1 MTNIVKASDLPTVRG
16 RYVERAD
23 MSAITWFRVGGPADV
38 LFAPEDENDL
48 AEFLKKTPKEIPVYP
63 VGVGSNLLVRDGGV
77 RGVVVR
83 LGAPFAKISIDGVRV
98 RAGAAALDAQ
108 VARAAARAG
117 VAGLEFYRGVPGTI
131 GGALAMNA
139 GAYEQETKDVL
150 VEAVAYDRGGERHVF
165 KNADMNFAY
174 RHCGAG
180 EGLIF
185 TEALFEGRKDETAAI
200 EARMAAIMERREK
213 SQPIREKTGG
223 STFANPDPAVSGGR
237 KAWQLIDEVGG
248 RGRVVGDAQCSQ
260 QHCNFMINR
269 GKATAAD
276 LESLVESLRK
286 DVLKKTGVELRWE
299 IRRIGERLQV
309 AGGRLQ
315 EDERLQ

>member
-1 MTNIVKASDLPTVRG
+1 VRG

-38 LFAPEDENDL
+38 LYAPEDEDDL
-48 AEFLKKTPKEIPVYP
+48 SEFLKKTPASIPVYP

-77 RGVVVR
+77 RGVVIR
-83 LGAPFAKISIDGVRV
+83 LGAPFAKIVIEGMRV
-98 RAGAAALDAQ
+98 AAGAAALDAQ

-150 VEAVAYDRGGERHVF
+150 VEATAFNRRGEKLVL
-165 KNADMNFAY
+165 KNADMKFSY

-185 TEALFEGRKDETAAI
+185 TRAVYEGRADDPAAI
-200 EARMAAIMERREK
+200 EARMKSIMERREK

-223 STFANPDPAVSGGR
+223 STFANPDPQKSGGR
-237 KAWQLIDEVGG
+237 KAWQLIDEIGG
-248 RGRVVGDAQCSQ
+248 RGRVVGDAQCSE

-269 GKATAAD
+269 GKAKAAD
-276 LESLVESLRK
+276 IENLVEGLRK
-286 DVLKKTGVELRWE
+286 EVLNRTGVGLRWE
-299 IRRIGERLQV
+299 IKRIGERL
-309 AGGRLQ
+309 
-315 EDERLQ
+315 

>member
-1 MTNIVKASDLPTVRG
+1 MTKAVAISDLPPVRG
-16 RYVERAD
+16 RYVSQAD

-38 LFAPEDENDL
+38 LYAPENEEDL
-48 AEFLKKTPKEIPVYP
+48 ADFLKKTPKEIPVYP

-83 LGAPFAKISIDGVRV
+83 LGAPFAKISVEGTRV

-108 VARAAARAG
+108 VARQAARAG

-139 GAYEQETKDVL
+139 GAYEQETKDIL
-150 VEAVAYDRGGERHVF
+150 VEAAAFDRSGKRHIF
-165 KNADMNFAY
+165 TNADMKFAY

-180 EGLIF
+180 GGLIF
-185 TEALFEGRKDETAAI
+185 TEALFEGRKDDPAEI
-200 EARMAAIMERREK
+200 EARMKSIMERREK

-223 STFANPDPAVSGGR
+223 STFANPDPAKSGGR

-248 RGRVVGDAQCSQ
+248 RGRIVGGAQCSE

-276 LESLVESLRK
+276 LETLVEGLRK
-286 DVLKKTGVELRWE
+286 DVLNRTGVELRWE
-299 IRRIGERLQV
+299 IRRLGE
-309 AGGRLQ
+309 
-315 EDERLQ
+315 

>member
-1 MTNIVKASDLPTVRG
+1 MTNITASDLPPVRG
-16 RYVERAD
+16 RYFERAD

-38 LFAPEDENDL
+38 LFAPEDEDDL
-48 AEFLKKTPKEIPVYP
+48 AHFLKNTPKEIPVYP

-77 RGVVVR
+77 RGVVIR
-83 LGAPFAKISIDGVRV
+83 LGAPFAKISVEGTRV
-98 RAGAAALDAQ
+98 TVGAAALDAQ

-150 VEAVAYDRGGERHVF
+150 VEAVAYDRAGNRRVL
-165 KNADMNFAY
+165 KNADMKFAY

-180 EGLIF
+180 EGLTF
-185 TEALFEGRKDETAAI
+185 TEATFEGRKDDPAAI
-200 EARMAAIMERREK
+200 DARMKAIMERREK

-223 STFANPDPAVSGGR
+223 STFANPDPAKSGGR
-237 KAWQLIDEVGG
+237 KAWQLIDEIGG
-248 RGRVVGDAQCSQ
+248 RGRIVGDAQVSE

-276 LESLVESLRK
+276 LENLVEGLRK
-286 DVLKKTGVELRWE
+286 EVLNKTGVELRWE
-299 IRRIGERLQV
+299 IKRIGEP
-309 AGGRLQ
+309 A
-315 EDERLQ
+315 

>member
-1 MTNIVKASDLPTVRG
+1 VTKTITAADLPPVRG

-38 LFAPEDENDL
+38 LYTPEDEADL
-48 AEFLKKTPKEIPVYP
+48 AAFLKQTPKEVPVYP

-77 RGVVVR
+77 RGVVIR
-83 LGAPFAKISIDGVRV
+83 LGAPFAKIAVEGMRV

-139 GAYEQETKDVL
+139 GAYEQETNDIL
-150 VEAVAYDRGGERHVF
+150 VEAVAYDREGNRRTL
-165 KNADMNFAY
+165 KNADMKFSY
-174 RHCGAG
+174 RDCGAG
-180 EGLIF
+180 EGRFF
-185 TEALFEGRKDETAAI
+185 TEATFEGRADDPTAI
-200 EARMAAIMERREK
+200 EARMKAIMERREK

-223 STFANPDPAVSGGR
+223 STFANPDPAKSGGR
-237 KAWQLIDEVGG
+237 KAWQLIDEIGG
-248 RGRVVGDAQCSQ
+248 RGRIVGDAQCSE

-269 GKATAAD
+269 GKASAAD
-276 LESLVESLRK
+276 IEGLVEGLRK
-286 DVLKKTGVELRWE
+286 EVLNRTGVELRWE
-299 IRRIGERLQV
+299 IRRIGEP
-309 AGGRLQ
+309 A
-315 EDERLQ
+315 

>member
-1 MTNIVKASDLPTVRG
+1 VSKVISISDLPPVRG

-38 LFAPEDENDL
+38 LYTPQDEADL
-48 AEFLKKTPKEIPVYP
+48 ASFLKACDPQIPVHP

-83 LGAPFAKISIDGVRV
+83 LGAPFARIAAEGARI

-108 VARAAARAG
+108 VARAAAKAG
-117 VAGLEFYRGVPGTI
+117 IAGLEFYRGVPGTI

-139 GAYEQETKDVL
+139 GAYDQETKDVL
-150 VEAVAYDRGGERHVF
+150 VAAVGYDRAGNRRAFSG
-165 KNADMNFAY
+165 ADMKFSY

-180 EGLIF
+180 EGIVF
-185 TEALFEGRKDETAAI
+185 VEALFSGRRDDPAAI
-200 EARMAAIMERREK
+200 EARMKAIMERREK

-223 STFANPDPAVSGGR
+223 STFANPDPATSGGR
-237 KAWQLIDEVGG
+237 KAWQLIDEIGG
-248 RGRVVGDAQCSQ
+248 RGRVVGGAEVSE

-269 GKATAAD
+269 GGASAAD
-276 LESLVESLRK
+276 IETLVEGLRK
-286 DVLKKTGVELRWE
+286 EVLNRTGVELRWE
-299 IRRIGERLQV
+299 IRRIGEP
-309 AGGRLQ
+309 A
-315 EDERLQ
+315 

>member
-1 MTNIVKASDLPTVRG
+1 VNRIKAADLPPVRG

-38 LFAPEDENDL
+38 LYTPEDEADL
-48 AEFLKKTPKEIPVYP
+48 AHFLKNAPAYIPVYP

-83 LGAPFAKISIDGVRV
+83 LGAPFAKVSVEGMRV
-98 RAGAAALDAQ
+98 TAGAAALDAQ
-108 VARAAARAG
+108 VAKAAARAG
-117 VAGLEFYRGVPGTI
+117 VSGLEFYRGVPGTI

-139 GAYEQETKDVL
+139 GAYEQETKDIL
-150 VEAVAYDRGGERHVF
+150 VETVAFDRAGRRLVL
-165 KNADMNFAY
+165 KNADMKFDY

-185 TEALFEGRKDETAAI
+185 TEATFAGRAEEPAAI
-200 EARMAAIMERREK
+200 EARMKSIMERREK

-223 STFANPDPAVSGGR
+223 STFANPDPVLSGGR
-237 KAWQLIDEVGG
+237 KAWQLIDQIGG
-248 RGRVVGDAQCSQ
+248 RGRIVGDAQVSE

-276 LESLVESLRK
+276 LETLVEGLRK
-286 DVLKKTGVELRWE
+286 EVLNKTGVELRWE
-299 IRRIGERLQV
+299 IKRIGEP
-309 AGGRLQ
+309 A
-315 EDERLQ
+315 

>member
-1 MTNIVKASDLPTVRG
+1 MTRANDLPKVRG

-38 LFAPEDENDL
+38 LYAPEDEDDL
-48 AEFLKKTPKEIPVYP
+48 ADFLKKTPKEIPVYP

-77 RGVVVR
+77 RGVVIR
-83 LGAPFAKISIDGVRV
+83 LGAPFAKIAIEGTRV
-98 RAGAAALDAQ
+98 AAGAAALDTQ
-108 VARAAARAG
+108 VARQAARAG

-139 GAYEQETKDVL
+139 GAYEQETKDIL
-150 VEAVAYDRGGERHVF
+150 IEAVAFDRSGNRRVL
-165 KNADMNFAY
+165 KNADMKFAY

-185 TEALFEGRKDETAAI
+185 TGATFEGRTDEPAAI
-200 EARMAAIMERREK
+200 EARMKTIMERREK

-223 STFANPDPAVSGGR
+223 STFANPHPAASGGR
-237 KAWQLIDEVGG
+237 KAWQLIDEIGG
-248 RGRVVGDAQCSQ
+248 RGRVVGDAQVSE

-269 GKATAAD
+269 GKATATD
-276 LESLVESLRK
+276 IESLVEGLRK
-286 DVLKKTGVELRWE
+286 EVLNKTGVELRWE
-299 IRRIGERLQV
+299 IRRIG
-309 AGGRLQ
+309 APA
-315 EDERLQ
+315 